1 MSPQDRRNGTFPRM
15 PGEGYADAAGTTS
28 PCVPPSNAP
37 GHPLTSRETEVIALV
52 CEGKS
57 NKEIARALFIT
68 VDTAKAHLTSIM
80 HKLGARNRTEAA
92 LAWKE
97 KSGPAA
103 PTLDRDREAS

>member
-1 MSPQDRRNGTFPRM
+1 VLPKFRHNRTLPPSQGEDHSAAASAAI
-15 PGEGYADAAGTTS
+15 PGEHSAG
-28 PCVPPSNAP
+28 AP
-37 GHPLTSRETEVIALV
+37 GHPLTYRETEVIALV

-57 NKEIARALFIT
+57 NKEIARALYISL
-68 VDTAKAHLTSIM
+68 DTAKAHLTSIM

-97 KSGPAA
+97 MRGPAT

>member
-1 MSPQDRRNGTFPRM
+1 VP
-15 PGEGYADAAGTTS
+15 PGEYPAG
-28 PCVPPSNAP
+28 AP
-37 GHPLTSRETEVIALV
+37 GHPLTFRETEVIALV

-57 NKEIARALFIT
+57 NKEIARALYIS

-97 KSGPAA
+97 LHGPTA
-103 PTLDRDREAS
+103 PTLNRDREAS

>member
-1 MSPQDRRNGTFPRM
+1 MSPEDRRNRTFPHIPGAAHADASAVP
-15 PGEGYADAAGTTS
+15 PGEYPAG
-28 PCVPPSNAP
+28 AP
-37 GHPLTSRETEVIALV
+37 GHPLTFRETEVIALV

-57 NKEIARALFIT
+57 NKEIARALYIS

-97 KSGPAA
+97 LHGPTA
-103 PTLDRDREAS
+103 PTLNRDREAS